1 MLATIGKS
9 FVVAICVL
17 MIFCNFVLYF
27 TGDDNANSNIHKI
40 SHQIWIAIAIYVIS
54 NISRVGSKYDKDNK
68 YS

>member
-54 NISRVGSKYDKDNK
+54 NI
-68 YS
+68 

>member
-27 TGDDNANSNIHKI
+27 AEDNNANSNIHRI
-40 SHQIWIAIAIYVIS
+40 SHQIWIAIAIYIIS
-54 NISRVGSKYDKDNK
+54 NI
-68 YS
+68 